1 MKHKKDIILGV
12 LVGVAA
18 FVAMTIVIPYME
30 ASELRAMA
38 DDVDDPITN
47 TGLWSQ
53 MMKSDFAK
61 KIPLTGK
68 IDPNS
73 KLEWSD
79 IMDGITYKNIYLMM
93 LKLDAVDP
101 EENSLAEVGMS
112 YGLTPQ
118 EAQDVIGGSLDP
130 IWNIIPGSARDIT
143 HAEILYTAS
152 QFKRDYEEIL
162 EIAQLK
168 AELGTSAYLSEIF
181 SDGDVMNSGFDLVYD
196 LNEIESLLFDTKT
209 PIQGIDFGDDDGS
222 GSDETPYQ
230 PAEDNEPE
238 IASVYQA
245 LEVVEDEV
253 VVEDEPL
260 EDFDPE
266 ELVTYSDEDVC
277 PEEEDPI
284 EDAVLD
290 YDEVVEEYF
299 EENPPEETPEEVEA
313 KEEEEK
319 SFGEKLQAEPPAD
332 WTRKEKCDGI
342 LMFDSLGYGGKA
354 QTETEDDEGMPLAEA
369 EIYICLTKT
378 VKWETYSSY
387 VPAAPC
393 FSCAFEKILAY
404 FDKTLSNAMLP
415 NKLTGNLMESSLC
428 KKQLVSL
435 NAIDINFILVW
446 APIQT
451 PPNDEAIFG
460 KNIWEEWDKFVQKT
474 HPYLL
479 ETADGK
485 TLGYSL
491 LGEHENNMATSWVLQ
506 NRKGD
511 ETVAELIEEINTVQ
525 AQMEAET
532 AAQVSEYKV
541 TSQVEDFAIYSQQV
555 MVEVGQMTEYFKVF
569 NDMFKQIAEQ
579 KEYCAG
585 IITKKSCDD

>member
-18 FVAMTIVIPYME
+18 FVAMTVIVPYVE

-61 KIPLTGK
+61 SIPLTGK

-79 IMDGITYKNIYLMM
+79 IMDGITYRNIYLMM

-101 EENSLAEVGMS
+101 EESSLAEVGMS

-118 EAQDVIGGSLDP
+118 EAQDIIGGSLDP
-130 IWNIIPGSARDIT
+130 IWNIIPGSARDVT
-143 HAEILYTAS
+143 HSEILYTAS
-152 QFKRDYEEIL
+152 QFKRDFEEIL

-196 LNEIESLLFDTKT
+196 LNEIENLLFDTRT
-209 PIQGIDFGDDDGS
+209 PIQGIDFGDDDDS
-222 GSDETPYQ
+222 GSDKTPYQ
-230 PAEDNEPE
+230 PSEANEPG
-238 IASVYQA
+238 ISSIYQA

-253 VVEDEPL
+253 VDEDEPL
-260 EDFDPE
+260 EDFNPE
-266 ELVTYSDEDVC
+266 ELITYSDEDVC

-284 EDAVLD
+284 ENAVVD

-299 EENPPEETPEEVEA
+299 EENPPEDEPD
-313 KEEEEK
+313 EEEKEKEK
-319 SFGEKLQAEPPAD
+319 SFGEKLQAAEPAD
-332 WTRKEKCDGI
+332 WSRKDKCDGI
-342 LMFDSLGYGGKA
+342 LLFDSLGVGGSA
-354 QTETEDDEGMPLAEA
+354 QTEMATDEGTPIASA
-369 EIYICLTKT
+369 EIYICLEKT
-378 VKWETYSSY
+378 IKWETYKSY

-428 KKQLVSL
+428 KKQLVDW
-435 NAIDINFILVW
+435 NYVDVQFILVW

-460 KNIWEEWDKFVQKT
+460 KSIWEEWDKFVQKT

-479 ETADGK
+479 ETADGE

-506 NRKGD
+506 NREGD
-511 ETVAELIEEINTVQ
+511 ETVAELVEEINNVQ
-525 AQMEAET
+525 AQMEAEI
-532 AAQVSEYKV
+532 AAQVNEYKV
-541 TSQVEDFAIYSQQV
+541 TSETEDFAIYSQQV
-555 MVEVGQMTEYFKVF
+555 MVEVGQMAEYFKVF
-569 NDMFKQIAEQ
+569 NDMFKQIADQ